1 MKKTLLIFMGL
12 FLSSG
17 YVSGQVEG
25 KLNLNR
31 DRKKLELS
39 GLDQK
44 QNNQTESFS
53 GKNINLSISQSLNTL
68 FIKNNGFKKETDYF
82 KSGEN
87 VFVNEFG
94 KVKLNTS
101 ASRDLMESYL
111 NMILNK

>member
-1 MKKTLLIFMGL
+1 MIF

-17 YVSGQVEG
+17 YVFGQTESKV
-25 KLNLNR
+25 NLNH
-31 DRKKLELS
+31 DSEKLELS
-39 GLDQK
+39 GLVQK
-44 QNNQTESFS
+44 RDNQTESFS
-53 GKNINLSISQSLNTL
+53 KKNINLSISQSLNTL